1 MARNDKEQLFDC
13 IITYGELDPD
23 WYGKYKSCEK
33 EVVKHN
39 VTQQEA
45 MDWNDSCECLKRV
58 RELELLGREKFGKD
72 YWMKWNV
79 SHFWTTAAKDQP

>member
-13 IITYGELDPD
+13 MITYGELDPD
-23 WYGKYKSCEK
+23 WYGKYKEGTVGR

-45 MDWNDSCECLKRV
+45 MDWNGSCECLKRV

-79 SHFWTTAAKDQP
+79 SHFWTTASDD

>member
-1 MARNDKEQLFDC
+1 MELFDC
-13 IITYGELDPD
+13 VITYGELDPD
-23 WYGKYKSCEK
+23 WYGHYKDGFKK
-33 EVVKHN
+33 EIVKHN

-45 MDWNDSCECLKRV
+45 QKWHGSWECLKRV

-79 SHFWTTAAKDQP
+79 SYFWTTAAKN

>member
-1 MARNDKEQLFDC
+1 MASNRKELFDC

-23 WYGKYKSCEK
+23 WYGKYKSYEK

-45 MDWNDSCECLKRV
+45 MDWNGSCECLKRV

-79 SHFWTTAAKDQP
+79 SHFWTTASDD

>member
-1 MARNDKEQLFDC
+1 MASNRKELFDC
-13 IITYGELDPD
+13 MITYGELDPE
-23 WYGKYKSCEK
+23 WYGKYKSYEN

-45 MDWNDSCECLKRV
+45 MDWNGSCECLKRV